1 MANEDAKPTEDV
13 GAKVLTKPLPKIL
26 DELEGHIKAA
36 NEAATRAN
44 ESARLAQQAA
54 TDSITASKE
63 AREAGEKYAEIARKE
78 AERAMAK
85 AEEALVKAVVKKLA
99 RWDWIATLI
108 VINLAIVFGAVMIA
122 LALAQAL

>member
-1 MANEDAKPTEDV
+1 MANEDTAPTGEA
-13 GAKVLTKPLPKIL
+13 GSQVLTKPLPEVL

-36 NEAATRAN
+36 DEAARRAN

-63 AREAGEKYAEIARKE
+63 AREAGEKYADIARKE

-85 AEEALVKAVVKKLA
+85 AEEALVKSVVKRLA
-99 RWDWIATLI
+99 RWDWIATLV
-108 VINLAIVFGAVMIA
+108 VINLAIVFGAVMLA
-122 LALAQAL
+122 FALAQAL